1 MVYAFLRHKLRPRLP
16 SQPSQHSLGR
26 SLFLYVLAAS
36 SLGLGCSSYL
46 FYHRL
51 EQQATDEIRQNL
63 STQVKAIEIH
73 LIETERVSE
82 SYATAIREFQQQG
95 INDRASYERLTFAF
109 YQRRPDIALAV
120 GFGQTPFGIVRSQE
134 WYWPYYS
141 TYHAQSP
148 GQRLP
153 APHADIA
160 FAELFRDDHYP
171 DKDYYLPVAQT
182 GKAMWIEPYD
192 WFGTTM
198 TTFLVPIVDQNQKLV
213 GMTGLDVNVNVMGDR
228 INHAVVRGGGTF
240 AIFSRKGNL
249 LAYPE
254 DPAKAKA
261 LATYKDIPVLK
272 DLWSRFQGQNSG
284 FFQADGRYWA
294 FEKIRG
300 TDWIM
305 VAQVPTSVVMTPVLW
320 NTLGGAAAATTVLA
334 IVVGVFVARLNR
346 RLKPIVDACQ
356 QRFGQQSLTPIAR
369 SGDEI
374 DLLAQSFEQMTQQ
387 VQFAIET
394 LEERVE
400 IRTQELSLTLKQLQD
415 SQVQLVQREK
425 MSALGELVA
434 GVAHE
439 INNPMG
445 FLAGN
450 IEPALNY
457 VENLL
462 ELIDCYE
469 RELPGNP
476 TIAAKMAAIDLDF
489 VRQDLPKLIGSMEVG
504 VERIAAISNSL
515 RTFSRADSDRPVEF
529 NLHDGLDSTILILKH
544 RLKPSETRPEIVIV
558 KEYGELPSIECF
570 AGQINQV
577 FMNIVAN
584 AIDAMEKANEGKS
597 YDAIMAA
604 PNRVTIRTAVAEDA
618 VVVSFQDNGSG
629 MPPEVQARIFEHLY
643 TTKEVG
649 KGTGLGLAIAHQIIA
664 VKHGGTITVESQPGA
679 GTTFVMTLPIVG
691 ALGGSDA
698 VI

>member
-1 MVYAFLRHKLRPRLP
+1 MVYAFLRHKVRPRL
-16 SQPSQHSLGR
+16 QPLQSQHSLGR
-26 SLFLYVLAAS
+26 SLFLYVLAATG
-36 SLGLGCSSYL
+36 LGLGCSSYL

-63 STQVKAIEIH
+63 STQIKSIEIS
-73 LIETERVSE
+73 LIATERVSD
-82 SYATAIREFQQQG
+82 SYATAIGEFKQQG
-95 INDRASYERLTFAF
+95 IQDEASYERLTFAF
-109 YQRRPDIALAV
+109 YQRRPDISLAV
-120 GFGQTPFGIVRSQE
+120 GFGQTPFGVVPSRE

-141 TYHAQSP
+141 SYHAQSP
-148 GQRLP
+148 GKRLP
-153 APHADIA
+153 APHDDVA

-171 DKDYYLPVAQT
+171 DKDYYVPVVQT
-182 GKAMWIEPYD
+182 GKSTWLEPYD

-198 TTFLVPIVDQNQKLV
+198 TTFLVPVRDQNQKLI
-213 GMTGLDVNVNVMGDR
+213 GMAGLDVNVTVMGDR
-228 INHAVVRGGGTF
+228 INHPVVRGGGTF
-240 AIFSRKGNL
+240 AIFSSKGNL

-261 LATYKDIPVLK
+261 LATYKDIPALK
-272 DLWSRFQGQNSG
+272 DLWPRFQGQASG

-294 FEKIRG
+294 FEKIHG
-300 TDWIM
+300 TDWVM
-305 VAQVPTSVVMTPVLW
+305 VAQVPTSVVMTPVLLS
-320 NTLGGAAAATTVLA
+320 TLSGAAAATTVLA
-334 IVVGVFVARLNR
+334 IVVGLFVMRLNR
-346 RLKPIVDACQ
+346 RLGPIVEACQ
-356 QRFGQQSLTPIAR
+356 QRFGQKSMTPIVTT
-369 SGDEI
+369 GDEL

-387 VQFAIET
+387 VQFAIDT

-400 IRTQELSLTLKQLQD
+400 VRTQELRQTLTQLQD

-457 VENLL
+457 IENLF

-469 RELPGNP
+469 RELPNSP
-476 TIAAKMAAIDLDF
+476 TIADKKAAIDLDF
-489 VRQDLPKLIGSMEVG
+489 VRADLPKLIGSMELG

-515 RTFSRADSDRPVEF
+515 RTFSRADSDRPVAF
-529 NLHDGLDSTILILKH
+529 NLHEGLDSTILILKH
-544 RLKPSETRPEIVIV
+544 RLKPSETRPGIVIV
-558 KEYGELPSIECF
+558 KDYGELPTIECF

-577 FMNIVAN
+577 FMNIIAN

-597 YDAIMAA
+597 YDAIVQA
-604 PNRVTIRTAVAEDA
+604 PNCVTIQTQVAPTGDA
-618 VVVSFQDNGSG
+618 VMVSLQDNGSG

-649 KGTGLGLAIAHQIIA
+649 KGTGLGLAIAHQIITT
-664 VKHGGTITVESQPGA
+664 KHGGTITVDSQPGS
-679 GTTFVMTLPIVG
+679 GTQFVITLPIGG
-691 ALGGSDA
+691 A
-698 VI
+698 V

>member
-1 MVYAFLRHKLRPRLP
+1 MPPIVYAFLRHIVRPR
-16 SQPSQHSLGR
+16 SQPLQSQHSLGR
-26 SLFLYVLAAS
+26 SLFLYVLAAAG
-36 SLGLGCSSYL
+36 LGLGCSSYL

-63 STQVKAIEIH
+63 STQVKSIEIS

-82 SYATAIREFQQQG
+82 SYATAISEFKRQG
-95 INDRASYERLTFAF
+95 IQDPASYERLTFSF
-109 YQRRPDIALAV
+109 YQKRPDISLAV
-120 GFGQTPFGIVRSQE
+120 GFGQTPFGVVESRE

-141 TYHAQSP
+141 VYQPKAP
-148 GQRLP
+148 GVRMP
-153 APHADIA
+153 APHTDTA
-160 FAELFRDDHYP
+160 FAELYKDDHYP
-171 DKDYYLPVAQT
+171 DKEYYLPVAQS

-198 TTFLVPIVDQNQKLV
+198 TTFLVPIFDQNQKLI
-213 GMTGLDVNVNVMGDR
+213 GMTGLDENVTVLGDR
-228 INHAVVRGGGTF
+228 INRPVVRGGGTF
-240 AIFSRKGNL
+240 AIFSSKGNL

-261 LATYKDIPVLK
+261 LATYKDIPALK
-272 DLWSRFQGQNSG
+272 DLWPRFQGQRSG
-284 FFQADGRYWA
+284 FFQVDGRYWA
-294 FEKIRG
+294 FEKLHG

-305 VAQVPTSVVMTPVLW
+305 VAQVPTSVVMTPVLLS
-320 NTLGGAAAATTVLA
+320 TLSGAAAATTVLA
-334 IVVGVFVARLNR
+334 IVVGLFVMRLNR
-346 RLKPIVDACQ
+346 RLKPIVEACQ
-356 QRFGQQSLTPIAR
+356 QRFGQKSLTPIVTT
-369 SGDEI
+369 GDEI
-374 DLLAQSFEQMTQQ
+374 DLLAASFEQMTQQ

-415 SQVQLVQREK
+415 SQVQLVQSEK

-457 VENLL
+457 IENLL
-462 ELIDCYE
+462 DLIDCYE
-469 RELPGNP
+469 RELPGNA

-489 VRQDLPKLIGSMEVG
+489 VRQDLPNLIGSMQLG

-515 RTFSRADSDRPVEF
+515 RTFSRADSDRPVAF
-529 NLHDGLDSTILILKH
+529 NLHEGLDSTILILKH
-544 RLKPSETRPEIVIV
+544 RLKPSEHRPEIQII
-558 KEYGELPSIECF
+558 KAYGDIPAIECF

-577 FMNIVAN
+577 FMNIIAN
-584 AIDAMEKANEGKS
+584 AIDAMEKANQDKS
-597 YDAIMAA
+597 YAEVAA
-604 PNRVTIRTAVAEDA
+604 QPNCLTIRTVALADA
-618 VVVSFQDNGSG
+618 VQVSLQDNGSG
-629 MPPEVQARIFEHLY
+629 MPPEVQDRIFEHLF

-649 KGTGLGLAIAHQIIA
+649 KGTGLGLAIAHQIIT

-679 GTTFVMTLPIVG
+679 GTTFVITLPIG
-691 ALGGSDA
+691 
-698 VI
+698 

>member
-1 MVYAFLRHKLRPRLP
+1 MLDSRFPWQKRRQSPRL
-16 SQPSQHSLGR
+16 QSQHSLGR

-36 SLGLGCSSYL
+36 CLGLGWSSYL

-63 STQVKAIEIH
+63 STQVKSIEIS

-82 SYATAIREFQQQG
+82 SYATAISEFKQQG
-95 INDRASYERLTFAF
+95 IQDPASYERLTFAF
-109 YQRRPDIALAV
+109 YQRRPNISLAV
-120 GFGQTPFGIVRSQE
+120 GFGQTPFGVVPSRQ

-141 TYHAQSP
+141 VYQPKAP
-148 GQRLP
+148 GVRLP
-153 APHADIA
+153 APHADTA

-198 TTFLVPIVDQNQKLV
+198 TTFLVPIFDQDHKLI
-213 GMTGLDVNVNVMGDR
+213 GMTGLDENVTVLGDR
-228 INHAVVRGGGTF
+228 INHPVVRGGGTF
-240 AIFSRKGNL
+240 AIFSSKGNL

-261 LATYKDIPVLK
+261 LATYKNIPALK
-272 DLWSRFQGQNSG
+272 DLWPQFQGQASG

-294 FEKIRG
+294 FEKIHG

-320 NTLGGAAAATTVLA
+320 NTLGGAAAATAVLA
-334 IVVGVFVARLNR
+334 IVVGVFVTRLNW
-346 RLKPIVDACQ
+346 RLRPIVEACQ
-356 QRFGQQSLTPIAR
+356 QRFGQKILTPIVAK
-369 SGDEI
+369 GDEI

-387 VQFAIET
+387 VQFAIDT

-400 IRTQELSLTLKQLQD
+400 VRTQELRQTLTQLQD
-415 SQVQLVQREK
+415 SQVQLVQSEK

-450 IEPALNY
+450 IPMALGY
-457 VENLL
+457 VEDLL
-462 ELIDCYE
+462 ALIDCYE
-469 RELPGNP
+469 QELPENA
-476 TIAAKMAAIDLDF
+476 TIAAKARAIDLDF
-489 VRQDLPKLIGSMEVG
+489 VRGDLPKLIGSMELG
-504 VERIAAISNSL
+504 VERIAAISQSL
-515 RTFSRADSDRPVEF
+515 RTFSRADSDRPVAF
-529 NLHDGLDSTILILKH
+529 NLHEGLDSTILILKH
-544 RLKPSETRPEIVIV
+544 RLKPSETRPEIQIV
-558 KEYGELPSIECF
+558 KAYGDLPAIECY
-570 AGQINQV
+570 AGQMNQV
-577 FMNIVAN
+577 FMNIIAN
-584 AIDAMEKANEGKS
+584 AIDAMEKANDGKS
-597 YDAIMAA
+597 YGAIAA
-604 PNRVTIRTAVAEDA
+604 QPNCLTIQTQVAPTGDA
-618 VVVSFQDNGSG
+618 VLVSLQDNGSG
-629 MPPEVQARIFEHLY
+629 MPPEVQERIFEHLY

-649 KGTGLGLAIAHQIIA
+649 KGTGLGLAIAHQIVT
-664 VKHGGTITVESQPGA
+664 VKHGGTIVVESQPGS
-679 GTTFVMTLPIVG
+679 GTKFVIALPIN
-691 ALGGSDA
+691 SSTEP
-698 VI
+698 

>member
-1 MVYAFLRHKLRPRLP
+1 MPQILRCWPTNQSPSLRVK
-16 SQPSQHSLGR
+16 HSLGR
-26 SLFLYVLAAS
+26 SLFLYVLAAAG
-36 SLGLGCSSYL
+36 LGLGCSSYL

-63 STQVKAIEIH
+63 STQVKSIEIS
-73 LIETERVSE
+73 LIETERLSQG
-82 SYATAIREFQQQG
+82 YATAISEFKQQG
-95 INDRASYERLTFAF
+95 IQDPASYERLTFAF
-109 YQRRPDIALAV
+109 YQSRPDISLAV
-120 GFGQTPFGIVRSQE
+120 GFGQTPFGIVASRE

-141 TYHAQSP
+141 VYQPQAP
-148 GQRLP
+148 GVRMP
-153 APHADIA
+153 APHGDTA
-160 FAELFRDDHYP
+160 FAELFRDDRYP
-171 DKDYYLPVAQT
+171 DKDYYLPVAQS
-182 GKAMWIEPYD
+182 GKSMWIEPYD

-198 TTFLVPIVDQNQKLV
+198 TTFLVPIFDRNQKLI

-228 INHAVVRGGGTF
+228 INQAVIRGGGTF
-240 AIFSRKGNL
+240 AIFSSKGNL

-272 DLWSRFQGQNSG
+272 DLWSRFQGQSRG

-300 TDWIM
+300 TDWLM
-305 VAQVPTSVVMTPVLW
+305 VAQVPTSVVITPVLW

-334 IVVGVFVARLNR
+334 IVVGLFVMRLNW
-346 RLKPIVDACQ
+346 RLRPIVETCQ
-356 QRFGQQSLTPIAR
+356 QRFGQKSLTPIVTT
-369 SGDEI
+369 GDEI

-400 IRTQELSLTLKQLQD
+400 IRTQELTMTLKQLQD

-450 IEPALNY
+450 IAPALAY
-457 VENLL
+457 VEDLL
-462 ELIDCYE
+462 ALIDGYE
-469 RELPGNP
+469 RELPNNA
-476 TIAAKMAAIDLDF
+476 TIAAQAQAIDFDF
-489 VRQDLPKLIGSMEVG
+489 VRQDLPKLIGSMAVG
-504 VERIAAISNSL
+504 VDRIAAISRSL
-515 RTFSRADSDRPVEF
+515 RTFSRADSDRPVAF
-529 NLHDGLDSTILILKH
+529 NLHEGLDSTILILKH
-544 RLKPSETRPEIVIV
+544 RLKPSQTRPEIMIV
-558 KEYGELPSIECF
+558 KDYGDLPSIECF

-577 FMNIVAN
+577 FMNIMAN

-597 YDAIMAA
+597 YAELADH
-604 PNRVTIRTAVAEDA
+604 PNCLTIRTRALADRVQVAL
-618 VVVSFQDNGSG
+618 QDNGAG

-643 TTKEVG
+643 TTKAVG
-649 KGTGLGLAIAHQIIA
+649 KGTGLGLAIAHQIIT
-664 VKHGGTITVESQPGA
+664 VKHGGTIDVDSQPGV
-679 GTTFVMTLPIVG
+679 GTQFVITLPLITP
-691 ALGGSDA
+691 
-698 VI
+698 

>member
-1 MVYAFLRHKLRPRLP
+1 MFHILRFWPTTRSRSLP
-16 SQPSQHSLGR
+16 VKHSLGR
-26 SLFLYVLAAS
+26 RLFLYVLAAAG
-36 SLGLGCSSYL
+36 LGLGCSSYL

-63 STQVKAIEIH
+63 STQVKSIEIS
-73 LIETERVSE
+73 LIETERVAE
-82 SYATAIREFQQQG
+82 SYATAISEFKQQG
-95 INDRASYERLTFAF
+95 IQDPASYQRLTFAF
-109 YQRRPDIALAV
+109 YQRRPAIALAV
-120 GFGQTPFGIVRSQE
+120 GFGQTPFGVVPSRE
-134 WYWPYYS
+134 WYWPYYGA
-141 TYHAQSP
+141 YQPQAP
-148 GQRLP
+148 GVQMP
-153 APHADIA
+153 APHEKTA
-160 FAELFRDDHYP
+160 FAELFKDDHYP

-213 GMTGLDVNVNVMGDR
+213 GMTGLDVNVNAMGDR
-228 INHAVVRGGGTF
+228 INHTVVRGGGTF
-240 AIFSRKGNL
+240 AIFSSKGNL

-261 LATYKDIPVLK
+261 LATYNDIPALK
-272 DLWSRFQGQNSG
+272 DLWSRFQGQSG

-320 NTLGGAAAATTVLA
+320 ITLGGAAAATAVLA
-334 IVVGVFVARLNR
+334 IVVGVFVMRLNW
-346 RLKPIVDACQ
+346 RLRPIVEACQ
-356 QRFGQQSLTPIAR
+356 QRIGADKMIQVVT

-400 IRTQELSLTLKQLQD
+400 IRTQELRQTLTQLQQ

-450 IEPALNY
+450 IQPALNY
-457 VENLL
+457 IEDLF

-469 RELPGNP
+469 RELPGNVA
-476 TIAAKMAAIDLDF
+476 IAMKTQAIDWDF
-489 VRQDLPKLIGSMEVG
+489 VRADLPKLIGSMELG
-504 VERIAAISNSL
+504 VERIAAISKSL
-515 RTFSRADSDRPVEF
+515 RTFSRADTDRPVAF
-529 NLHDGLDSTILILKH
+529 NLHEGLDSTILILKH
-544 RLKPSETRPEIVIV
+544 RLKPSETRPEIQIV
-558 KEYGELPSIECF
+558 KEYGDLPPIDCY

-577 FMNIVAN
+577 FMNIIAN
-584 AIDAMEKANEGKS
+584 AIDAMEKANEGKA
-597 YDAIMAA
+597 YADVAA
-604 PNRVTIRTAVAEDA
+604 QPNCVTIQTQLASTQAAVM
-618 VVVSFQDNGSG
+618 VSIRDNGAG

-643 TTKEVG
+643 TTKAVG
-649 KGTGLGLAIAHQIIA
+649 KGTGLGLAIAHQIIT
-664 VKHGGTITVESQPGA
+664 VKHGGTITVDSQPGV
-679 GTTFVMTLPIVG
+679 GTQFVITLPLSG
-691 ALGGSDA
+691 ATPL
-698 VI
+698 IE

>member
-1 MVYAFLRHKLRPRLP
+1 MVNAVLRQLRPAR
-16 SQPSQHSLGR
+16 SRQSQHSLGR
-26 SLFLYVLAAS
+26 SLFLYVLAAAG
-36 SLGLGCSSYL
+36 LGLGCSSYL

-63 STQVKAIEIH
+63 STQVKSIEIN
-73 LIETERVSE
+73 LVETERVAE
-82 SYATAIREFQQQG
+82 SFATAVSEFQRQG
-95 INDRASYERLTFAF
+95 IQDPASYQRLTLAF

-120 GFGQTPFGIVRSQE
+120 GFGQMPFGVVRSRE

-148 GQRLP
+148 GKRLS
-153 APHADIA
+153 APHDTIA
-160 FAELFRDDHYP
+160 YAELFKDDHYP
-171 DKDYYLPVAQT
+171 DKDYYLPVTQSA
-182 GKAMWIEPYD
+182 KSMWIEPYD

-198 TTFLVPIVDQNQKLV
+198 TTFLVPIVDQNQKLI

-228 INHAVVRGGGTF
+228 INHAVIRGGGTF
-240 AIFSRKGNL
+240 AIFSSKGNL

-272 DLWSRFQGQNSG
+272 DLWSRFQGQNRG

-294 FEKIRG
+294 FEKVRG

-305 VAQVPTSVVMTPVLW
+305 VAQVPTSVVTTPVLL
-320 NTLGGAAAATTVLA
+320 NTLGGAAAAATVLA
-334 IVVGVFVARLNR
+334 IVVGVFVTRLNW
-346 RLKPIVDACQ
+346 RLRPIVEACQ
-356 QRFGQQSLTPIAR
+356 QRFGQKSLTPIAR

-469 RELPGNP
+469 RELPNHP
-476 TIAAKMAAIDLDF
+476 TIAAKKVAIDLDF

-504 VERIAAISNSL
+504 VARIAAISNSL
-515 RTFSRADSDRPVEF
+515 RTFSRADSDRPVAF

-544 RLKPSETRPEIVIV
+544 RLKPSEHRPEIQIV
-558 KEYGELPSIECF
+558 REYGDLPTIECF

-577 FMNIVAN
+577 FMNIIAN
-584 AIDAMEKANEGKS
+584 AIDAMENSNQDKS
-597 YDAIMAA
+597 YAEVVAQ
-604 PNRVTIRTAVAEDA
+604 PNCLTIRTVALADA
-618 VVVSFQDNGSG
+618 VQISLQDNGSG

-643 TTKEVG
+643 TTKAVG
-649 KGTGLGLAIAHQIIA
+649 KGTGLGLAIAHQIITA
-664 VKHGGTITVESQPGA
+664 KHGGTIAVDSQPGA
-679 GTTFVMTLPIVG
+679 GTTFVITLPIG
-691 ALGGSDA
+691 
-698 VI
+698 

>member
-1 MVYAFLRHKLRPRLP
+1 MIHVEWSKWPRPRAL
-16 SQPSQHSLGR
+16 QAKHALGQR
-26 SLFLYVLAAS
+26 LFVYVLAAS
-36 SLGLGCSSYL
+36 CMGLGCSSYL

-63 STQVKAIEIH
+63 STQVKSIEIS
-73 LIETERVSE
+73 LIETERASE
-82 SYATAIREFQQQG
+82 SYATAISEFKRQG
-95 INDRASYERLTFAF
+95 IQDSASYERLTFAF
-109 YQRRPDIALAV
+109 YQKRPDIALAV
-120 GFGQTPFGIVRSQE
+120 GFGQMPFGVVRSRE
-134 WYWPYYS
+134 WYWPYYGV
-141 TYHAQSP
+141 HHPKAP
-148 GQRLP
+148 GVRLS
-153 APHADIA
+153 APHQDTA

-171 DKDYYLPVAQT
+171 DKDYYLPVAQSA
-182 GKAMWIEPYD
+182 KSMWIEPYD

-198 TTFLVPIVDQNQKLV
+198 TTFLVPIVDPNQKLI

-272 DLWSRFQGQNSG
+272 DLWSRFQGQNRG

-294 FEKIRG
+294 FEKVRG

-305 VAQVPTSVVMTPVLW
+305 VAQVPTSVVTTPVLL

-334 IVVGVFVARLNR
+334 IVIGVFVTRLNR
-346 RLKPIVDACQ
+346 RLKPIVEACQ
-356 QRFGQQSLTPIAR
+356 QRIGNHQMAAIAHGR
-369 SGDEI
+369 DEI

-400 IRTQELSLTLKQLQD
+400 IRTQELRLTLKQLQD
-415 SQVQLVQREK
+415 SQVQLVQSEK

-450 IEPALNY
+450 IAPALNY

-462 ELIDCYE
+462 DLIDCYE
-469 RELPGNP
+469 RELPGNA
-476 TIAAKMAAIDLDF
+476 TIAAKIVAIDLDF

-504 VERIAAISNSL
+504 VERIAAISHSL
-515 RTFSRADSDRPVEF
+515 RTFSRTDSDRPVAF

-544 RLKPSETRPEIVIV
+544 RLKPSEHRPEIQIV
-558 KEYGELPSIECF
+558 REYGDLPSIECF

-577 FMNIVAN
+577 FMNIIAN
-584 AIDAMEKANEGKS
+584 AIDAMENNNQDKS
-597 YDAIMAA
+597 YAAIAA
-604 PNRVTIRTAVAEDA
+604 QPNCLTIRTMALPDA
-618 VVVSFQDNGSG
+618 VQVSLQDNGSG
-629 MPPEVQARIFEHLY
+629 MPPAVQARIFEHLY

-649 KGTGLGLAIAHQIIA
+649 KGTGLGLAIAQQIVT
-664 VKHGGTITVESQPGA
+664 VKHGGTITVDSQSGV
-679 GTTFVMTLPIVG
+679 GTTFVITLPLVS
-691 ALGGSDA
+691 ALS
-698 VI
+698 

>member
-1 MVYAFLRHKLRPRLP
+1 MVYVFLRHKVRPRL
-16 SQPSQHSLGR
+16 QPLQSQHSLGR
-26 SLFLYVLAAS
+26 SLFLYVLAAAC
-36 SLGLGCSSYL
+36 LGLGCSSYL

-63 STQVKAIEIH
+63 STQVKSIEIS

-82 SYATAIREFQQQG
+82 SYATAISEFKRQG
-95 INDRASYERLTFAF
+95 IDDRASYERLTFAF
-109 YQRRPDIALAV
+109 YQRRPDISLAV
-120 GFGQTPFGIVRSQE
+120 GFGQTPFGVVPSRE

-141 TYHAQSP
+141 SYHAQSP

-153 APHADIA
+153 APHDDTA
-160 FAELFRDDHYP
+160 FAELFRDDQYP
-171 DKDYYLPVAQT
+171 NKDYYLPVVQT
-182 GKAMWIEPYD
+182 GKALWLEPYD

-198 TTFLVPIVDQNQKLV
+198 TTFLVPVRDQNQKLI
-213 GMTGLDVNVNVMGDR
+213 GMAGLDVNVNVMGDR
-228 INHAVVRGGGTF
+228 INRPVIQRGGTF
-240 AIFSRKGNL
+240 AIFSSKGNL

-261 LATYKDIPVLK
+261 LATYRDIPALK
-272 DLWSRFQGQNSG
+272 ALWPQFQGQASG
-284 FFQADGRYWA
+284 FFQAAGRYWA
-294 FEKIRG
+294 FEKIHG

-320 NTLGGAAAATTVLA
+320 STLSGAAAATAVLA
-334 IVVGVFVARLNR
+334 IVVGVFVMRLNH
-346 RLKPIVDACQ
+346 RLRPIVEACQ
-356 QRFGQQSLTPIAR
+356 QRIGQKNLPSIVTT
-369 SGDEI
+369 GDEI

-400 IRTQELSLTLKQLQD
+400 VRTQELRLTLTQLQD
-415 SQVQLVQREK
+415 WQVQLVQREK

-457 VENLL
+457 IENLF

-469 RELPGNP
+469 RELPGNA
-476 TIAAKMAAIDLDF
+476 TIAAQAQAIDLDF
-489 VRQDLPKLIGSMEVG
+489 VRVDLPKLIGSMELG
-504 VERIAAISNSL
+504 VERIAAISHSL
-515 RTFSRADSDRPVEF
+515 RTFSRADSDRPVVF
-529 NLHDGLDSTILILKH
+529 NLHEGLDSTILILKH

-558 KEYGELPSIECF
+558 KDYGELPPIECF

-577 FMNIVAN
+577 FMNIIAN

-597 YDAIMAA
+597 YDAIVQTPNCLTIQTQVA
-604 PNRVTIRTAVAEDA
+604 PTGDA
-618 VVVSFQDNGSG
+618 VIVSLRDNGSG
-629 MPPEVQARIFEHLY
+629 MPPEVQTRIFEHLY

-649 KGTGLGLAIAHQIIA
+649 KGTGLGLAIAHQIVT
-664 VKHGGTITVESQPGA
+664 VKHRGTITVESQPGA
-679 GTTFVMTLPIVG
+679 GTTFVMTLPI
-691 ALGGSDA
+691 GG
-698 VI
+698 VV